1 MPFSIDEVV
10 PWGRRLDEYRA
21 MFDLSECDL
30 KRRILGCG
38 DGPASFN
45 AELSAQGG
53 SVVSVD
59 PLYRFSSA
67 AIEQRVR
74 ETFPVVM
81 AQTARQ
87 PGRLRLDPRAVARGP
102 RPEAYGGVAPVSG

>member
-38 DGPASFN
+38 DGPAS
-45 AELSAQGG
+45 LTPSC
-53 SVVSVD
+53 
-59 PLYRFSSA
+59 PHRA
-67 AIEQRVR
+67 AAWSPWIRSTAFPQR
-74 ETFPVVM
+74 P
-81 AQTARQ
+81 
-87 PGRLRLDPRAVARGP
+87 
-102 RPEAYGGVAPVSG
+102 